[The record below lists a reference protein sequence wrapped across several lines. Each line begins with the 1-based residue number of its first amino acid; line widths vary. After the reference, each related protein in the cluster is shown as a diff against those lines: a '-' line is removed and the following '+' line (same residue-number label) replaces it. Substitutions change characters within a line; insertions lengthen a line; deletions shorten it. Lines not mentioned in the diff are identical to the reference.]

1 MGLLKKL
8 SWFVLFFGLF
18 AFALN
23 NQQTAVIH
31 WFFGMQ
37 WQGPMVFV
45 VLVVF
50 GLGCLCG
57 VLAMTP
63 HWWQSRRKLALG
75 RTAGSPNT
83 ATDPAQALTTGM
95 PPVAHPP
102 RDGV

>member
-1 MGLLKKL
+1 MRLLIRL
-8 SWFVLFFGLF
+8 LWIAVFFALF

-23 NQQTAVIH
+23 NQQAAVIH
-31 WFFGMQ
+31 WFFGIQ

-45 VLVVF
+45 VLAVF

-63 HWWQSRRKLALG
+63 YWWRSRRGLEPRGAARAAGGPDG
-75 RTAGSPNT
+75 R
-83 ATDPAQALTTGM
+83 PANET
-95 PPVAHPP
+95 PPLHPP

>member
-1 MGLLKKL
+1 MRLLIRL
-8 SWFVLFFGLF
+8 VWVVVFFALF

-23 NQQTAVIH
+23 NQQAAVIH
-31 WFFGMQ
+31 WFFGIQ

-57 VLAMTP
+57 VLAMVP
-63 HWWQSRRKLALG
+63 HWWRSRRGLEPTGTAHAAGGPAGGQLAE
-75 RTAGSPNT
+75 
-83 ATDPAQALTTGM
+83 TG
-95 PPVAHPP
+95 PLHPP